1 MGHTVVWQKEAQ
13 EVEELTVELTTGV
26 ERREEVDL

>member
-1 MGHTVVWQKEAQ
+1 MGCTVGRQKEAQ
-13 EVEELTVELTTGV
+13 EVEGLTVELTTGA